1 MTVQTINKTTNKT
14 IEEET
19 ISELDDKIEIYI
31 ENKLT
36 KGDK

>member
-1 MTVQTINKTTNKT
+1 MTIQTINKTTNKT

>member
-31 ENKLT
+31 EDKLT

>member
-1 MTVQTINKTTNKT
+1 MTIQTINKTTNKT

-31 ENKLT
+31 EDKLT

>member
-31 ENKLT
+31 EDKLT
-36 KGDK
+36 KEDK